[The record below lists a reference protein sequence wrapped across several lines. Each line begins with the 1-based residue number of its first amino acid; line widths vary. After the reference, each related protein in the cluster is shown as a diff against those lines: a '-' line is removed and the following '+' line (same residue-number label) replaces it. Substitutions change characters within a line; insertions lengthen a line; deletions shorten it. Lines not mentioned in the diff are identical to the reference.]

1 MATAKTTAA
10 AVSASTGPK
19 TKRKAPAH
27 AFKKGQS
34 GNPAGRPKGSRN
46 KLGHDFITAL
56 AKDFEAHGE
65 AAIQVA
71 RETEPVQ
78 YLKVIAGIIPKEIK
92 VDAKHDHTHKHQGL
106 QDADSRIAD
115 IFRRGEEASHSASK
129 PH

>member
-1 MATAKTTAA
+1 MA
-10 AVSASTGPK
+10 
-19 TKRKAPAH
+19 KAPSNGGAGSSKGTVGRP
-27 AFKKGQS
+27 FKKGQS